1 MFEVI
6 TQNLSYDTRMEI
18 PFNKPRRTVNES
30 LYINDALNSGSLQGG
45 GHFSKWC
52 SQWLQS
58 NLGTETAILTNSA
71 TDALEMAAIL
81 LNIGPGDEVI
91 LPSFTFSSSA
101 NAFVLRGATPVFV
114 DVDAKTL
121 NIEASLIEQAIT
133 SRTKAVLVVHYAGV
147 SGDLDQIMSICEK
160 HNIFLVEDAA
170 QAILAKSHNKYL
182 GTFGHLACISFHAT
196 KNIISG
202 EGGALLINEPSL
214 VERAKVLLEKG
225 TNREKFINGEV
236 DKYSWIDIG
245 SSYLPSEVT
254 TAYLKAQLEDSRSIT
269 EYRLAN
275 WNYYQSSFLSI
286 AEKYNLGLTTVPSWS
301 AHNAHI
307 FYITL
312 PSIPLR
318 EIFIQQMKQRNIQC
332 TSHYIPLHNSLAG
345 ERYGRVGSYMSV
357 TMSLSQQLVR
367 LPMWSERDL
376 PKEDIFIAAEEVLL
390 NMRIKN

>member
-1 MFEVI
+1 MR
-6 TQNLSYDTRMEI
+6 L
-18 PFNKPRRTVNES
+18 K
-30 LYINDALNSGSLQGG
+30 
-45 GHFSKWC
+45 
-52 SQWLQS
+52 
-58 NLGTETAILTNSA
+58 IL
-71 TDALEMAAIL
+71 
-81 LNIGPGDEVI
+81 
-91 LPSFTFSSSA
+91 F
-101 NAFVLRGATPVFV
+101 RG
-114 DVDAKTL
+114 K
-121 NIEASLIEQAIT
+121 
-133 SRTKAVLVVHYAGV
+133 
-147 SGDLDQIMSICEK
+147 
-160 HNIFLVEDAA
+160 
-170 QAILAKSHNKYL
+170 
-182 GTFGHLACISFHAT
+182 
-196 KNIISG
+196 
-202 EGGALLINEPSL
+202 GGALLINEPSL

-254 TAYLKAQLEDSRSIT
+254 AAYLKAQLEDSRSIT

-286 AEKYNLGLTTVPSWS
+286 AEKYNLGLTTIPSWS

-312 PSIPLR
+312 PDIRLR

-345 ERYGRVGSYMSV
+345 ERYGRVGSHMSV

-390 NMRIKN
+390 DMRIKN